1 MGDGTDPDGRFI
13 TSMVR
18 GAHQSIQALL
28 DEKESNIR
36 QDGGHRIRTVE

>member
-1 MGDGTDPDGRFI
+1 MGDGADPDGSI
-13 TSMVR
+13 STSMIR
-18 GAHQSIQALL
+18 RAHQSVQALL